1 MILFDEYTNSPEETE
16 KLGGMLAHS
25 LLEDKH
31 PRFIAMYGDLGAGKT
46 AFVRG
51 SVGELVPDAEVCSP
65 TYSII
70 NEYSG
75 DGITICHID
84 AYRITD
90 DDDLYSCGFYDYIA
104 DGAIILCEWSEN
116 IPFAI
121 PNEHIK
127 LEITKTGESSRHIV
141 ARTMPDE
148 NDKCGRNVELC

>member
-16 KLGGMLAHS
+16 ELGRKLSRMMS
-25 LLEDKH
+25 TDKL
-31 PRFIAMYGDLGAGKT
+31 PRFVAMYGDLGAGKT

-51 SVGELVPDAEVCSP
+51 AVGQLIPDAEVCSP

-75 DGITICHID
+75 EGGVVCHTD

-104 DGAIILCEWSEN
+104 DGAIVLCEWSEN

-121 PNEHIK
+121 PKEHIR
-127 LEITKTGESSRHIV
+127 LEITKTGESTRRIV
-141 ARTMPDE
+141 ASVLP
-148 NDKCGRNVELC
+148 